1 MNFLKEFFNFAKNF
15 IKFGARGNWE
25 LGTFSSFTGGLP
37 SNDAATLSHM
47 LYKSLLNFENTQFR
61 CT

>member
-37 SNDAATLSHM
+37 SADAATLSHM
-47 LYKSLLNFENTQFR
+47 HIQIATQF
-61 CT
+61 